1 MCVMAA
7 NSVRKLSLIGL
18 SYGGFVGYCLAAR
31 YCEMVERVVMCSAGV
46 CMEKKDL
53 KEGLFRI
60 SDLEEAAKILVP
72 QDPKKLKELVKFAL
86 FRPPPLALLPSC
98 SKLWDGVFL
107 RKDSIY
113 KHFRS
118 TECFFSKRVC

>member
-1 MCVMAA
+1 
-7 NSVRKLSLIGL
+7 
-18 SYGGFVGYCLAAR
+18 
-31 YCEMVERVVMCSAGV
+31 MCSAGV

-118 TECFFSKRVC
+118 TECFFF